1 MESIARLSKEFMH
14 TFDAISRVETEHIK
28 ASPVHI
34 STLTISVKFDRGDIP
49 VNILRERL
57 ADEDG
62 DLTLAVPKV
71 VKHRKTTVVAKTNMK
86 KFDHQVSFKMGGSSL
101 KMFCNG
107 SGHGTGFSSFKDF
120 LDMTNKVTEFILDVT
135 GIELQI
141 VDVNINMINASTSIV
156 GSDYMPRQFQMKQLS
171 SVFVQEGY
179 HTEFYPEMHPA
190 VKVILFE
197 GAKKAST
204 CFIFPTGSI
213 TIFGSKEPRHVASIF
228 EIVFKTMDKAH
239 MLSSPCPPRKTTVR
253 KPLDISFGYPT
264 STVKLLSSVQVHESI
279 M

>member
-1 MESIARLSKEFMH
+1 MTSVSKLTKDFVR
-14 TFDAISRVETEHIK
+14 TYNAISQVQTEHIK
-28 ASPVHI
+28 ASPHHI
-34 STLTISVKFDRGDIP
+34 STLTISVKFDRGDLP
-49 VNILRERL
+49 VNIIRERL
-57 ADEDG
+57 AEEDG
-62 DLTLAVPKV
+62 ELTLAVPKV
-71 VKHRKTTVVAKTNMK
+71 VKHRKTTAVASNTNMK

-120 LDMTNKVTEFILDVT
+120 LDMTHKVTEFILDVT

-141 VDVNINMINASTSIV
+141 VDVNINMINASTSIL
-156 GSDYMPRQFQMKQLS
+156 DKNFMPVQFQMKQLS
-171 SVFVQEGY
+171 SIFAEEGH
-179 HTEFYPEMHPA
+179 HTEFDPDMHPA

-197 GAKKAST
+197 DTKKVST

-213 TIFGSKEPRHVASIF
+213 TIFGSKEPHHIASIF

-239 MLSSPCPPRKTTVR
+239 MLATQCPPRKTTVR

-264 STVKLLSSVQVHESI
+264 STVKLLTL
-279 M
+279 